1 MTHSDDQTGELDP
14 LQREA
19 LQWIV
24 RLTSGAAT
32 AADAEALRRWR
43 AQSEAHEAAFLEAA
57 RLRRTLRRAAAEIA
71 AEYPS
76 STGGARCP
84 AGRPVSAGRRAL
96 LGGAIAA
103 SAAAAAY
110 LALRPP
116 MGLWPS
122 LAELTAEYRTATGEQ
137 RQVTLADG
145 VSLAMNTQTSIA
157 VPSPREI
164 ELIAGEAEI
173 RIGQPPSQPLEV
185 VAAGGRTIAG
195 EATFNVRRYG
205 SLVAVTCLEG
215 GVEVRQ
221 HHRSANLRAS
231 QQVSYG
237 NGNLGDIVSV
247 DPALVTAWRQGLLI
261 FHNERL
267 SLVIDEVNRYRP
279 GRIILA
285 NGQLGNRLV
294 NGVFHVDRIDGV
306 IDQIRKLGATVV
318 SLPGGVVLVS

>member
-1 MTHSDDQTGELDP
+1 MTQFDDQTGDLDP

-24 RLTSGAAT
+24 RLTSGTAT
-32 AADAEALRRWR
+32 AADAEALKCWR
-43 AQSEAHEAAFLEAA
+43 AQSDAHEAAFAEAA
-57 RLRRTLRRAAAEIA
+57 RLRRTLQRAAAEFA

-76 STGGARCP
+76 STGGARFP
-84 AGRPVSAGRRAL
+84 EKRRLMTGRRAL

-103 SAAAAAY
+103 SGAAAAY

-122 LAELTAEYRTATGEQ
+122 VAELTADYRTATGEQ

-145 VSLAMNTQTSIA
+145 ASLAMNTQTSVA
-157 VPSPREI
+157 VASPREI
-164 ELIAGEAEI
+164 RLIAGEAEI
-173 RIGQPPSQPLEV
+173 SIGQASSKPLEV

-195 EATFNVRRYG
+195 DATFNVRRYG
-205 SLVAVTCLEG
+205 SLVSVTCLEG

-221 HHRSANLRAS
+221 RRRDADLRSN

-237 NGNLGDIVSV
+237 NGNLGEVVSV

-267 SLVIDEVNRYRP
+267 SQVIDEVNRYRP

-285 NGQLGNRLV
+285 NGELGHRLV
-294 NGVFHVDRIDGV
+294 NGVFHLDRIDGV

>member
-1 MTHSDDQTGELDP
+1 MTHSDDQTGDLDP

-24 RLTSGAAT
+24 RLTSGTAT
-32 AADAEALRRWR
+32 TTDAEALRRWR
-43 AQSEAHEAAFLEAA
+43 AQSEAHEAAFAEAA
-57 RLRRTLRRAAAEIA
+57 RLRRTLQRAAAEFA

-76 STGGARCP
+76 STGGARFP
-84 AGRPVSAGRRAL
+84 EQRRLMTGRRAL

-103 SAAAAAY
+103 SGVAAAY

-116 MGLWPS
+116 LGLWPS
-122 LAELTAEYRTATGEQ
+122 FAELTADYRTATGEQ

-145 VSLAMNTQTSIA
+145 VSLAMNTQTSVAIA
-157 VPSPREI
+157 SPREI
-164 ELIAGEAEI
+164 RLIAGEAEI
-173 RIGQPPSQPLEV
+173 SIGQLPSQPVAV

-195 EATFNVRRYG
+195 DATFNVRRYG

-215 GVEVRQ
+215 GVEVR
-221 HHRSANLRAS
+221 HRRRSADLRAS

-237 NGNLGDIVSV
+237 DGNLGEVVAV
-247 DPALVTAWRQGLLI
+247 DPVLVTAWRQGLLI

-267 SLVIDEVNRYRP
+267 SQVIDEVNRYRP

-285 NGQLGNRLV
+285 NGELGRRLV
-294 NGVFHVDRIDGV
+294 NGVFHLDRIDGV